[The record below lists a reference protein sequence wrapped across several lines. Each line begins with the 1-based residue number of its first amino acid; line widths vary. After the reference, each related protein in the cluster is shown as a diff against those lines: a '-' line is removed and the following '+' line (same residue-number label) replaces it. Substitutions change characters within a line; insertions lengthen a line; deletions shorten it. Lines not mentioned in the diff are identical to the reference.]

1 MRIQVNARNRG
12 YEFDALP
19 GERVLHAGLRAG
31 IALPYECATGT
42 CGTCKATLVGGTVN
56 DGWAGAPGK
65 KFVKAERREFL
76 MCQCDAAADLTLEV
90 DKFVH
95 VTQPGGCSPSACRV
109 VLRVPRALTHDVMA
123 FSVELEEPRDF
134 DAGQFVLL
142 APEGVA
148 GYRAYSMCNYERSA
162 KRLDFVV
169 KRKPDGGFSE
179 WLFGADRE
187 GAVLSMFGPLGSA
200 TFEPTLAK
208 NVLCIAGGS
217 GIAGMMSILARAV
230 RERYFERWRGF
241 VFFGVRK
248 MQDTFFLDALSS
260 FKEQAPEQLQITVA
274 LSEEDIPAAAAQD
287 WPGLC
292 FERGLVHEVTKRAM
306 AGKYQDVRAYVA
318 GPPPA
323 VDASIRVLLLE
334 AKLTTNN
341 IRYDKYS

>member
-12 YEFDALP
+12 YEFEARP

-42 CGTCKATLVGGTVN
+42 CGTCKATLVGGSVA
-56 DGWAGAPGK
+56 DGWVSAPGK
-65 KFVKAERREFL
+65 KYVKAERREFL
-76 MCQCDAAADLTLEV
+76 MCQCEASADLTLEV

-95 VTQPGGCSPSACRV
+95 AAQPGGCTPADCSV
-109 VLRVPRALTHDVMA
+109 VLRAPRMLTHDVMA
-123 FSVELEEPRDF
+123 FSVDLQEPRDF

-142 APEGVA
+142 APEGLA
-148 GYRAYSMCNYERSA
+148 GYRAYSMCNFERGTL
-162 KRLDFVV
+162 RLDFVV

-179 WLFGADRE
+179 WLFGGNRE
-187 GAVLSMFGPLGSA
+187 GETLSMFGPLGSA

-230 RERYFERWRGF
+230 GERYFELWHGW

-248 MQDTFFLDALSS
+248 MCDLFFLDELASLQRQSS
-260 FKEQAPEQLQITVA
+260 DRLQITVA
-274 LSEEDIPAAAAQD
+274 LSEEDVSPSASQD
-287 WPGLC
+287 WPEFR
-292 FERGLVHEVTKRAM
+292 FERGFVHEVTKRAM
-306 AGKYQDVRAYVA
+306 VGKYQDVRAYVA

-323 VDASIRVLLLE
+323 VDAAIRVLLLE